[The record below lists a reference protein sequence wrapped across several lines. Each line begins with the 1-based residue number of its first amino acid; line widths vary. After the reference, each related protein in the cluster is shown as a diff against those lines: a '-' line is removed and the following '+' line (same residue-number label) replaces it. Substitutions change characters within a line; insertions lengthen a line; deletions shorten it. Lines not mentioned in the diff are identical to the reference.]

1 MNEGVEMLRRTRVKV
16 CGITEKADV
25 IHAVE
30 AGVDALGFIFA
41 EGSPRRVEPEKAKEL
56 LRSVPPFVDSVGVF
70 VNEDPDLVTDI
81 VKYCGLT
88 MVQLHGSE
96 PVDYCQLMPVR
107 ILKAFSVKADTDAS
121 ELDKYKDVAAGY
133 LLDTYHKEMAGGSG
147 QSFDW
152 RLVKDLQV
160 PGPLFLAG
168 GLGPDNIREAIR
180 AVHPFAVDVN
190 SGVEIEPGRK
200 DHEKI
205 SELVRQVQ
213 LVDGEI
219 AEITA

>member
-1 MNEGVEMLRRTRVKV
+1 MFKRTRIKV

-41 EGSPRRVEPEKAKEL
+41 EGSPRRVDPEKAKEL
-56 LRSVPPFVDSVGVF
+56 LKSVPPFVEAVGVF

-107 ILKAFSVKADTDAS
+107 VLKAFAVRSDTDAS
-121 ELDKYKDVAAGY
+121 ELDTYADTVAGY
-133 LLDTYHKEMAGGSG
+133 LLDTYHKDMAGGTG
-147 QSFDW
+147 QPFDW
-152 RLVKDLQV
+152 QLVKDLQV
-160 PGPLFLAG
+160 PGPVFLAG
-168 GLGPDNIREAIR
+168 GLGPDNVGEAIR
-180 AVHPFAVDVN
+180 VVHPFAVDVN
-190 SGVEIEPGRK
+190 SGVETEPGLK

-205 SELVRQVQ
+205 SELIRQVQ
-213 LVDGEI
+213 RVDGAM
-219 AEITA
+219 AEALT